1 MNLNTRPG
9 PGQASSTSEKE
20 KPGNK
25 PGSRSENTEAQ
36 YIRLPRYKPAAQLLA
51 LLREQHT
58 IFRDYLPLPIGIH
71 RAIGAAYPE
80 FGKTAIRRALQ
91 FHAHSLAYLKNLAAG
106 GYRYDFRGEPL
117 GLITSE
123 HQQQAQEKLI
133 ERRQASKKERPASK
147 PTPRGREVTNT
158 APVETGDAA
167 GPDAVVLRLK
177 EMRPRLTLKRKE
189 VRP

>member
-9 PGQASSTSEKE
+9 PGQASFTSEKE

-58 IFRDYLPLPIGIH
+58 IFRDCLPLAIGIH
-71 RAIGAAYPE
+71 LAIGATYSE

-91 FHAHSLAYLKNLAAG
+91 FHTHSLAYFKNLAAG
-106 GYRYDFRGEPL
+106 GYRYGLTGQPW
-117 GLITSE
+117 GLITPE
-123 HQQQAQEKLI
+123 HQRQAQEKFI

-147 PTPRGREVTNT
+147 PTPHGSPASNT
-158 APVETGDAA
+158 IPVDAA
-167 GPDAVVLRLK
+167 ALDAVVQRLK

-189 VRP
+189 VQP

>member
-9 PGQASSTSEKE
+9 PGQASSTFEKE

-58 IFRDYLPLPIGIH
+58 IFRDCLPLPIGIH

-91 FHAHSLAYLKNLAAG
+91 FHAHSLTYLKNLAAG

-117 GLITSE
+117 GLITSG
-123 HQQQAQEKLI
+123 HQQQAREKLTA
-133 ERRQASKKERPASK
+133 RRQAPK
-147 PTPRGREVTNT
+147 PPPRGSEITNT

-177 EMRPRLTLKRKE
+177 ETRPRLTLKRKGGG
-189 VRP
+189 PQ